1 MNISLGTKETTI
13 SKKSWVL
20 LLRNVHA
27 NKKIKESHGTKSECM
42 VETEE
47 WGAELVETLQLH
59 YSGSDGKEPGLWK
72 LEKSVLTRMI
82 SSKCRLGGEM
92 TLICSSNNKN
102 MHRQTQTCAKTIM

>member
-1 MNISLGTKETTI
+1 MCGTYLLGTYFVMNISLGTKETTI
-13 SKKSWVL
+13 SKKSWAL

-47 WGAELVETLQLH
+47 WGAGLVEILQLR

-72 LEKSVLTRMI
+72 LDKECFNQKDF
-82 SSKCRLGGEM
+82 
-92 TLICSSNNKN
+92 
-102 MHRQTQTCAKTIM
+102 